1 LRFAR
6 DTDLD
11 KLRQATAKVSDDI
24 MEVPELK
31 QALLEPLKM
40 DGIADVADN
49 ALVIRFKFVT
59 RPSSPGTVQN
69 EAVSR
74 MLTKLPELGI
84 AFAK

>member
-1 LRFAR
+1 MRFAR

-24 MEVPELK
+24 MAVPELK

-40 DGIADVADN
+40 DGIADVGDS
-49 ALVIRFKFVT
+49 ALVIRFKFLA
-59 RPSSPGTVQN
+59 RPGNPATVQS